1 MHNMNLRTKLLLC
14 GIILTAVPLLVL
26 SFILF
31 WQNRITME
39 ASTSESTRLALA
51 DLDHVAD
58 LVYRTIESNQEANQL
73 LLKNSLNVAKE
84 MVAASG
90 VSISADKVKWEAAN
104 QVTKASN
111 SLELPKM
118 MIGEAWLGQTID
130 MKTTVPVVDQ
140 VQRLVGCTSTIF
152 QVMNPAGDMLRIAT
166 NVAKEDGTRAIG
178 TYIPAVQDG
187 KPNPVI
193 ASVLKGETYT
203 GRAVVVN
210 AWYLTAYEP
219 LYDKNDKIV
228 GMIYVGIPHE
238 KVITGLRDAI
248 MGIKI
253 GKSGYVFVLD
263 SKGKYVI
270 SKDGKRNGE
279 SLWESRDAEG
289 KPMIQEIVKKA
300 VSLGPREIGSH
311 DYLWKNAEDS
321 TARLKTSKLIYFK
334 PWDWVIG
341 VGTYKDEF
349 MEGVNRLSDIGN
361 RSLYILFAIIGFA
374 ILLSAPIWLLIAHG
388 VAKPVNRIIETLA
401 DSATTVSNA
410 SGQLATS
417 SQSQAE
423 GASQQAASIEEI
435 SSSLEEMSSMTRQN
449 AENSVRAHS
458 LMNEGKE
465 HIGEAGGSMNGL
477 VASMAEI
484 CTASEETSKIVK
496 TIDEIA
502 FQTNL
507 LALNAAVEAARA
519 GEAGAGFAVVAD
531 EVRNLAMRAAEAAK
545 NTSSLIEGTVMKI
558 REGSGQLTKTNE
570 AFAKVAENSGKVGEL
585 ISEIAS
591 ASSEQA
597 QGIEQVNKSVT
608 EMDKIVQQNASQ
620 AEESA
625 SAAEEMDAQAE
636 QMQTVVGQL
645 AMIIGG
651 ERGAAQKKNGTSPK
665 PLPAFGEPAEKK
677 ARLFGGLIERVR
689 PGHRASEKAFP
700 AFQKRDGD
708 YAQQQNSR
716 NNDTPKPQQLLKTPH
731 KRKSAGNGEL
741 RNT

>member
-1 MHNMNLRTKLLLC
+1 MKTMNLRTKLLLC

-26 SFILF
+26 SYVLW

-58 LVYRTIESNQEANQL
+58 LVYRTVESNQEANQL

-84 MVAASG
+84 MVSSG
-90 VSISADKVKWEAAN
+90 TVTLSEDKVKWEAVN
-104 QVTKASN
+104 QVTKAGSTV
-111 SLELPKM
+111 ELPKM
-118 MIGEAWLGQTID
+118 MIADAWLGQIKD

-152 QVMNPAGDMLRIAT
+152 QIMNQAGDMLRIAT

-178 TYIPAVQDG
+178 TYIPAVNADG
-187 KPNPVI
+187 KPNPVV

-219 LYDKNDKIV
+219 LYDKNDKLV

-253 GKSGYVFVLD
+253 GKTGYVFVLD
-263 SKGKYVI
+263 SKGKYVF

-279 SLWESRDAEG
+279 SIWESRDAEG
-289 KPMIQEIVKKA
+289 KPMIQEMVKKA
-300 VSLGPREIGSH
+300 LNLGPREIGSH
-311 DYLWKNAEDS
+311 DYFWKNPEDP
-321 TARLKTSKLIYFK
+321 TPRLKTSRLVYFK
-334 PWDWVIG
+334 PWDWVVG
-341 VGTYKDEF
+341 VGAYKDEF
-349 MEGVNRLSDIGN
+349 MEGAVRLSEIGD
-361 RSLYILFAIIGFA
+361 RSLYILFAIIGGA
-374 ILLSAPIWLLIAHG
+374 MLLAAPIWLLIAHG
-388 VAKPVNRIIETLA
+388 IAKPVNRIIETLSN
-401 DSATTVSNA
+401 SATTVSSA
-410 SGQLATS
+410 SGRLSAS

-423 GASQQAASIEEI
+423 GASEQAASIEEI

-449 AENSVRAHS
+449 ADSSERAHS
-458 LMNEGKE
+458 LMTEGNR
-465 HIGEAGGSMNGL
+465 HIGQAGDSMNGL
-477 VASMAEI
+477 IASMSEI
-484 CTASEETSKIVK
+484 CTASEETSKIIK

-519 GEAGAGFAVVAD
+519 GDAGAGFAVVAD

-545 NTSSLIEGTVMKI
+545 NTSSLIEGTVLKI
-558 REGSGQLTKTNE
+558 REGSGQLSRTNE
-570 AFAKVAENSGKVGEL
+570 AFGKVADSSGKVGEL

-591 ASSEQA
+591 ASNEQA

-608 EMDKIVQQNASQ
+608 EMDKIVQQNAAQ

-625 SAAEEMDAQAE
+625 SAAEEMDTQAAR
-636 QMQTVVGQL
+636 MQAVVGQL
-645 AMIIGG
+645 AKIIGG
-651 ERGAAQKKNGTSPK
+651 KLGGEQRGPGPDRAA
-665 PLPAFGEPAEKK
+665 PAPFDQPDEKK
-677 ARLFGGLIERVR
+677 KGLFAGFAR
-689 PGHRASEKAFP
+689 KAHLTGPTGAKANGSANGVATRKTP
-700 AFQKRDGD
+700 A
-708 YAQQQNSR
+708 A
-716 NNDTPKPQQLLKTPH
+716 PALLKPY
-731 KRKSAGNGEL
+731 SNGGAREEL
-741 RNT
+741 RVSSEQ